1 MKQQNISKNSSSR
14 HPRELLSGVSLIG
27 YVEKGKALF
36 TTAKQAG
43 DSRQRHSG
51 MTTIF
56 DAHAFTLIELLVVVL
71 IIGILAAIALP
82 QYQKAVKK
90 SQMVEGLVGLKAIVQ
105 ASDAYYLANG
115 TRPLDFTTLDISFP
129 GATLG
134 TSEGH
139 ENSMLTLPNGSKYW
153 LDEDGYIEFWKSG
166 LPKLMYWYK
175 SWEVYSAGFNCR
187 AETNYESGKKMCIAL
202 GGTEK
207 GPNGTYTVYALNF

>member
-1 MKQQNISKNSSSR
+1 MENVNENINKNHSR
-14 HPRELLSGVSLIG
+14 VSLSGIFNACHGRVVRKQRS
-27 YVEKGKALF
+27 VEDPRL
-36 TTAKQAG
+36 QI
-43 DSRQRHSG
+43 SG
-51 MTTIF
+51 MVPLF
-56 DAHAFTLIELLVVVL
+56 DNSQRAFTLIELLVVVL